1 MFDNYTTKQLV
12 ELRSLCVDMILET
25 EDTQQRMDVL
35 LLMKYI
41 DQELAE
47 REFLQVA

>member
-25 EDTQQRMDVL
+25 EDAQQRMDAL
-35 LLMKYI
+35 LLMKHI
-41 DQELAE
+41 DQELAA
-47 REFLQVA
+47 REFLQAA